1 MPSVNRI
8 MHNRMRLLNIS
19 LQGIVTILAIAL
31 CVACNDDKPQ
41 NDTPTPDDKVTGEFA
56 FSNPLASQRA
66 LSVDI
71 TPKDPNMEYI
81 ILLAQKKHFILNE
94 IDSSKKLLDD
104 DLYYVKGLAEQYN
117 MSIRDF
123 LTDMNW
129 LCKGE
134 RKGFSATGLY
144 PDTEYV
150 VYCYGVEFTDEGFNA
165 TSEVCYDIIKTAG
178 PVAKQAEFDITC
190 TIDGNLVDI
199 SIDPNDY
206 DGYYYYYLIPDTWR
220 EYIPEG
226 EKLNGTHREMLS
238 NITFDRFNQWL
249 NVDGTP
255 VEEFCI
261 KGEHI
266 HSERVEPNANYMVVA
281 FAVSDDTTPL
291 LCSTPSVKHFT
302 SGDFAKTSL
311 KLNIEVTNIT
321 PYEATL
327 NLRPSNNNDTY
338 TCILLAASQMPLV
351 DSDYQLMKAL
361 AGGFQPSV
369 FTGPIKN
376 EYLGPLMPNTEYVVL
391 AFGIDGDMPTTDLYQ
406 VRFTSEDAVEGTT
419 QITDIKLVKLFD
431 TRKIIALDPS
441 YRAKLGDCE
450 CVAIVEATTNEPC
463 DTLYF
468 WWYEEWMKIEYN
480 DEAFLEDLLMY
491 PYANNPEIMDMYY
504 SMSQDDIFFFAG
516 IAEDKNGNLG
526 DIYYGDSFL
535 LSEDMV
541 SPAEEFFQYV
551 DTSEQNTEPTTSSI
565 KIVGIRR

>member
-1 MPSVNRI
+1 M
-8 MHNRMRLLNIS
+8 
-19 LQGIVTILAIAL
+19 TILAITL

-41 NDTPTPDDKVTGEFA
+41 NDTPTPDDKVEGEFA

-81 ILLAQKKHFILNE
+81 VLLAQKKHFILNE

-134 RKGFSATGLY
+134 RKGYSATGLY

-165 TSEVCYDIIKTAG
+165 TTEVCYDIIKTAG
-178 PVAKQAEFDITC
+178 PIAKQAEFDITC

-206 DGYYYYYLIPDTWR
+206 DGYYYYYIIPDTWR

-226 EKLNGTHREMLS
+226 ETLDITHREMLS
-238 NITFDRFNQWL
+238 NITFDRFNQWI
-249 NVDGTP
+249 NINGTP

-266 HSERVEPNANYMVVA
+266 HSERVEPNANYMVAV

-291 LCSTPSVKHFT
+291 LCSTPSVKYFT

-311 KLNIEVTNIT
+311 KLDIKVTDIT
-321 PYEATL
+321 PYSANL
-327 NLRPSNNNDTY
+327 NLRPSNNNDIY
-338 TCILLAASQMPLV
+338 TCIFIAVSQLPLV
-351 DSDYQLMKAL
+351 DNDYQLMKAL
-361 AGGFQPSV
+361 VGGFQPSE

-376 EYLGPLMPNTEYVVL
+376 EYLGPLMPDTEYVVL
-391 AFGIDGDMPTTDLYQ
+391 AFGIEGNMPTTDLYQ
-406 VRFTSEDAVEGTT
+406 VRFTSAEAVEGTT
-419 QITDIKLVKLFD
+419 QITDIKLIKLFD
-431 TRKIIALDPS
+431 TNEIITLDPS

-468 WWYEEWMKIEYN
+468 WWYEEWMKVGYS

-491 PYANNPEIMDMYY
+491 SYANNPEIMDMYY
-504 SMSQDDIFFFAG
+504 SMSQDDLFFFGG

-526 DIYYGDSFL
+526 DIYYGDCFL
-535 LSEDMV
+535 ISEDMV

-551 DTSEQNTEPTTSSI
+551 DTDKEEAEPTTSSVRV
-565 KIVGIRR
+565 VGIRH